1 MACGLGQL
9 APALDL
15 KVLARSTWPTR
26 IVDDFLSGVVSQL
39 GVTDSNCA
47 ALDGRKP
54 RIERGCEGYLI
65 RPVTTRRLAEAF
77 FNAQKGFVLYTGS

>member
-1 MACGLGQL
+1 MLFCPGLVSRL
-9 APALDL
+9 AA
-15 KVLARSTWPTR
+15 
-26 IVDDFLSGVVSQL
+26 
-39 GVTDSNCA
+39 TDPNCA

-54 RIERGCEGYLI
+54 RIERGCEGYLV